1 MNSKCN
7 LIIGSN
13 GFIGS
18 SLFKSFN
25 NTENIFTIS
34 KSKNINFKNSNHFSM
49 NVENISG
56 FKKIIKD
63 LSSKYKKINI
73 FYLVGPISSD
83 KSIKNPVTLSFKNS
97 NEVLIK
103 SISNIINVLE
113 ILKGINCT
121 FLFASSGAIYDSR
134 NSNFFKEGDPLFP
147 PSPYAAIKYSSEGI
161 CQSFLE
167 SFDIDIR
174 IARIFSVYGEE
185 MDRFFI
191 YDVVKKLLF
200 ADAEIVLHGSGLQ
213 ERDYLHVKDV
223 VSGLKII
230 MSKGSPGEI
239 YNLCSGIP
247 FNLSNLTSKIKTY
260 LELEEINVRWDEKDT
275 KGIRD
280 VWYGNNQ
287 KIKNLG
293 FGIDN
298 SQDVKL
304 KSTVNSIKKRILA
317 R

>member
-1 MNSKCN
+1 MK
-7 LIIGSN
+7 
-13 GFIGS
+13 
-18 SLFKSFN
+18 
-25 NTENIFTIS
+25 IS
-34 KSKNINFKNSNHFSM
+34 K
-49 NVENISG
+49 
-56 FKKIIKD
+56 
-63 LSSKYKKINI
+63 
-73 FYLVGPISSD
+73 
-83 KSIKNPVTLSFKNS
+83 
-97 NEVLIK
+97 
-103 SISNIINVLE
+103 
-113 ILKGINCT
+113 
-121 FLFASSGAIYDSR
+121 
-134 NSNFFKEGDPLFP
+134 
-147 PSPYAAIKYSSEGI
+147 
-161 CQSFLE
+161 
-167 SFDIDIR
+167 
-174 IARIFSVYGEE
+174 
-185 MDRFFI
+185 
-191 YDVVKKLLF
+191 
-200 ADAEIVLHGSGLQ
+200 
-213 ERDYLHVKDV
+213 
-223 VSGLKII
+223 SGLKII

>member
-1 MNSKCN
+1 
-7 LIIGSN
+7 
-13 GFIGS
+13 
-18 SLFKSFN
+18 
-25 NTENIFTIS
+25 
-34 KSKNINFKNSNHFSM
+34 
-49 NVENISG
+49 
-56 FKKIIKD
+56 
-63 LSSKYKKINI
+63 
-73 FYLVGPISSD
+73 
-83 KSIKNPVTLSFKNS
+83 LSFRNS

-103 SISNIINVLE
+103 SISNIINILE

-134 NSNFFKEGDPLFP
+134 NSDFFKEGDPLFP
-147 PSPYAAIKYSSEGI
+147 PSPYAAIKYSSEGL

-200 ADAEIVLHGSGLQ
+200 ADAEIVLQGSGLQ
-213 ERDYLHVKDV
+213 ERDYLHVKDA

-260 LELEEINVRWDEKDT
+260 LDLKEINVRWDEKDT

-280 VWYGNNQ
+280 VWYGSNE

-293 FGIDN
+293 FRIDN